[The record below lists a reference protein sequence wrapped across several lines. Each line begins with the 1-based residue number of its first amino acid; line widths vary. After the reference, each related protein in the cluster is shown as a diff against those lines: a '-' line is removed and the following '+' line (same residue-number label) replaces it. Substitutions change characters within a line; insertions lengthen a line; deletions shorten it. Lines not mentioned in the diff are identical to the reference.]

1 MNLIPTDGG
10 GLIAINVFT
19 VKPENQQA
27 VIDAIQGGGDP
38 AGIPGLRAMHLLRS
52 TDGTKVI
59 NHMYWDSERAL
70 TAATRTDP
78 RISATM
84 KKVSALIEGAAPG
97 HYEVIP
103 VTG

>member
-10 GLIAINVFT
+10 GLVAINVFT

-27 VIDAIQGGGDP
+27 VIDAITAGGDP
-38 AGIPGLRAMHLLRS
+38 AGIPGLRSMHLLRS

-59 NHMYWDSERAL
+59 NHMTWDSEDAL
-70 TAATRTDP
+70 RAATRTDE
-78 RISATM
+78 RITSTM
-84 KKVSALIEGAAPG
+84 RKVSALVEGAAPG

-103 VTG
+103 ITG